1 MAGKAVDDSPED
13 FRDLH
18 AALVNTESIEQFLH
32 EMAVMAARLV
42 GSDLSCAMTMRSG
55 GGPVTVA
62 CSDPV
67 AERVDGMQYELDQG
81 PCLHAMRDGHMV
93 RIEDTADNAR
103 WPEFERRAAAQG
115 IRSCLAL
122 PLTSGGDRV
131 GALNLYARRASA
143 FGAEQARRAAAF
155 AENASGALTLAI
167 RLASHA
173 ALIQQLQSSLVSR
186 TVIDQALGIVMA
198 RERCTQARAF
208 AILSSASQ
216 NSNVKLRDIAS
227 AIVTSVSGEPPR
239 QPPEFGHDLCRG
251 CISVERLVA
260 LTRLGIRPGYRR
272 GHVRI
277 DVDQAIDAG
286 NGHYPLYRL
295 GGDDQAHCAV
305 AGIGPAERAQ
315 QCSYPG
321 RVTESG
327 HAQVRDQ
334 HGRTLIKDREQILA
348 DPVGVGDVYLS
359 RQRYDGLLAGP
370 QHRKTLTRQCATTT
384 HS

>member
-1 MAGKAVDDSPED
+1 MAAKAIDDSPED

-55 GGPVTVA
+55 GRPVTVA

-67 AERVDGMQYELDQG
+67 AERVDEVQYELDQG
-81 PCLHAMRDGHMV
+81 PCLHAMRDGHTV
-93 RIEDTADNAR
+93 QIEDTADNAR

-122 PLTSGGDRV
+122 PLSSGGDRL

-173 ALIQQLQSSLVSR
+173 ALIEQLRSSLVSR

-227 AIVTSVSGEPPR
+227 AIVTSVTGEPP
-239 QPPEFGHDLCRG
+239 QPPPEFEHDLR
-251 CISVERLVA
+251 
-260 LTRLGIRPGYRR
+260 
-272 GHVRI
+272 
-277 DVDQAIDAG
+277 Q
-286 NGHYPLYRL
+286 
-295 GGDDQAHCAV
+295 
-305 AGIGPAERAQ
+305 
-315 QCSYPG
+315 PG
-321 RVTESG
+321 RQEPPSG
-327 HAQVRDQ
+327 L
-334 HGRTLIKDREQILA
+334 RTD
-348 DPVGVGDVYLS
+348 
-359 RQRYDGLLAGP
+359 
-370 QHRKTLTRQCATTT
+370 
-384 HS
+384 